1 MIPPINNNISNTFS
15 AFGFKHNRNDHFFSK
30 PKREPL
36 TLGGQIGIA
45 SGSLLGTILPLL
57 IISKYQKNPI
67 NKLKYAEKEMIM
79 LSTGSI
85 IGGISGGIITDKN
98 SNPKNK
104 IHEGIF
110 QFFNAGRTHIII
122 FSRFKFYVLIKPLLK
137 LCALTP
143 LTNNNK
149 IKALTLLAGIFSGMY
164 LASKISNKINKTTGT
179 ENERHV
185 KFIDSLANIDV
196 ISGALIM
203 AEIPFIKK
211 LGVEK
216 FLPAIYLWTGYQSGK
231 IR

>member
-1 MIPPINNNISNTFS
+1 MIPPINNNISKTFS

-57 IISKYQKNPI
+57 IISKFQKNPI

-85 IGGISGGIITDKN
+85 IGGISGGIVADKN
-98 SNPKNK
+98 SNKKNK

-110 QFFNAGRTHIII
+110 QFFNAVIPTL
-122 FSRFKFYVLIKPLLK
+122 LIKPLLK

-143 LTNNNK
+143 QTNNNK
-149 IKALTLLAGIFSGMY
+149 IKAFTLLAGIFSGMY

-211 LGVEK
+211 LGIEK